1 MPPTNNVPENKE
13 GSAAAP
19 PVKTLSG
26 DAERL
31 RLTLTGR
38 NPSGTQATAL
48 GQTFEV
54 KKLGVDSARK
64 SLRFIVHRCEIT
76 EGGLRITL
84 PSGGIRAIPFTG
96 IVGVVVRQ
104 LPLDPPWDG
113 ALIMDLVPAA
123 ELGPDPVRI
132 FATTVVNYA
141 AIPGGASTSRLDNTR
156 RFATFLK
163 DQCPGLVLDDATQ
176 EFMRGPRGPSRFATM
191 TQFIEYDIVYP

>member
-1 MPPTNNVPENKE
+1 MPPTDDVPENKE
-13 GSAAAP
+13 GPAAAP
-19 PVKTLSG
+19 PVRTLSG

-76 EGGLRITL
+76 EGGLRVTL
-84 PSGGIRAIPFTG
+84 PNGGIRALPFTG
-96 IVGVVVRQ
+96 IVGVIVRQ

-123 ELGPDPVRI
+123 DLGPEPVRI

-156 RFATFLK
+156 RFVAFLLEHG
-163 DQCPGLVLDDATQ
+163 PAVVLDESTQ
-176 EFMRGPRGPSRFATM
+176 EFVRGPKGPLRFATM